1 MNLIQIQEHLKDL
14 PTQAIMSYANGQNPQ
29 VPPYMA
35 LGEMNRRKA
44 MEQRAAQA
52 PDSSVKEKL
61 ESELSQQIALPGVG
75 QGMNMR
81 INPAGMPQPMPA
93 VQPQMAPQMPKMPIQ
108 PAARPMPPQQMS
120 QPGSIPAGAPGM
132 AAGGLAELP
141 VRKDIFNYAPGGIVA
156 FADEGLVPAAVS
168 DEAVASGGGSPD
180 RSAGIDNLPVA
191 LANKILADRVAGNVN
206 LPMPV
211 SREQSRKE
219 FAEANPE
226 LGAMLNKIPGEKLAA
241 LAAKLEEQNQA
252 QKSRFQE
259 GEGRQGLAA
268 LSQALIA
275 AGEATRGQKGMGG
288 IGAAF
293 GGFGKT
299 YNAATA
305 AAEERAAKQQALER
319 AQTIET
325 MKLQS
330 DIEQMKRAFAEG
342 RFEEGMKLKDQVN
355 ARQAKIEEIK
365 GAGATEVLNQADKQK
380 QREIQEARNKDL
392 ASKEQLTLEAQLENY
407 KKQRA
412 YEERMYKNAEKTAN
426 KPSRFQEELELLR
439 KDPELFRQMQGQSKA
454 GTLTFE
460 DAIKTINSNAATKFL
475 PADKKT
481 EMAQELVR
489 QAAAIQAGRE
499 LPPVVK
505 PPEDTRNPYEK
516 IMPEFMGGKPD
527 PTAGAPQLPPNF
539 VRVK

>member
-35 LGEMNRRKA
+35 LGEMNRRKS

-61 ESELSQQIALPGVG
+61 ESELAQQVGLPGVG

-81 INPAGMPQPMPA
+81 INPAGMPQPVPSA
-93 VQPQMAPQMPKMPIQ
+93 QPQMAPQMPRMQNP
-108 PAARPMPPQQMS
+108 PMARPTPPQQMS

-168 DEAVASGGGSPD
+168 DEAVASGGSAPD
-180 RSAGIDNLPVA
+180 RSAGIDELPVG
-191 LANKILADRVAGNVN
+191 LANKILADRLQGNVN
-206 LPMPV
+206 LAQPV
-211 SREQSRKE
+211 SRDQVR
-219 FAEANPE
+219 AEVLAKKPE
-226 LGAMLNKIPGEKLAA
+226 LAAIIDKIPGDTLTKLASQLEQQN
-241 LAAKLEEQNQA
+241 LAQRSK
-252 QKSRFQE
+252 FQE

-288 IGAAF
+288 LGAAF
-293 GGFGKT
+293 GGFGKS

-305 AAEERAAKQQALER
+305 AQEERAAKQQALER

-330 DIEQMKRAFAEG
+330 DIEQMQRAFAEG
-342 RFEEGMKLKDQVN
+342 RVDEAMKYKDQIN
-355 ARQAKIEEIK
+355 ARKAKIAEIQGVASK
-365 GAGATEVLNQADKQK
+365 DVMTLADKQRDDIERARHNREVEKYQQMQAATAAQRARFDREDRPTAEDKKLTKVMSILNADPEVKSLLKRREGFSPGDPEFDAIQDVLDGIRDAAFKDAKLPVPTKRDRLQAVEKPAEPGFFKKMRMSDEDK
-380 QREIQEARNKDL
+380 QALEWANANPKDPR
-392 ASKEQLTLEAQLENY
+392 SKEI
-407 KKQRA
+407 K
-412 YEERMYKNAEKTAN
+412 
-426 KPSRFQEELELLR
+426 
-439 KDPELFRQMQGQSKA
+439 SKL
-454 GTLTFE
+454 GF
-460 DAIKTINSNAATKFL
+460 
-475 PADKKT
+475 
-481 EMAQELVR
+481 
-489 QAAAIQAGRE
+489 
-499 LPPVVK
+499 
-505 PPEDTRNPYEK
+505 
-516 IMPEFMGGKPD
+516 
-527 PTAGAPQLPPNF
+527 
-539 VRVK
+539 

>member
-61 ESELSQQIALPGVG
+61 ESELNQQVALPGIG

-81 INPAGMPQPMPA
+81 MNPAGMPRPMPA
-93 VQPQMAPQMPKMPIQ
+93 VQPQMAPKMQ
-108 PAARPMPPQQMS
+108 PMAVPPMAQKMPPQQMS

-141 VRKDIFNYAPGGIVA
+141 VRKDIFSYAPGGIVA

-168 DEAVASGGGSPD
+168 DEAVASGGGAPD
-180 RSAGIDNLPVA
+180 RSAGIDELPVG
-191 LANKILADRVAGNVN
+191 LANKVLADRLQGNVN
-206 LPMPV
+206 LAQPV
-211 SREQSRKE
+211 SRDQVR
-219 FAEANPE
+219 AEVLAAKPE
-226 LGAMLNKIPGEKLAA
+226 LAPIINKLPGETLTKLAA
-241 LAAKLEEQNQA
+241 QLEEQNKA
-252 QKSRFQE
+252 QRSKFQE

-288 IGAAF
+288 LGAAF
-293 GGFGKT
+293 GGFGKS

-305 AAEERAAKQQALER
+305 AQSERAAKQQALER

-330 DIEQMKRAFAEG
+330 DIEQMQRAFAEG
-342 RFEEGMKLKDQVN
+342 RIDEAMKLKDQVN

-365 GAGATEVLNQADKQK
+365 GTAAKDVLTQSMTQQQRDEQVRHNKAVEDYQRQQQAIAAERAKYERENRPSKDEKTMIAIMGRLTADPQYKRLLERQVGFTPSDPEFNAIQDVLDSIRDAAFKDAKLPVPTKRDRLQPADTPVEPGFFKKMRMSDEDKQALEWANANP
-380 QREIQEARNKDL
+380 RDPR
-392 ASKEQLTLEAQLENY
+392 SKEI
-407 KKQRA
+407 K
-412 YEERMYKNAEKTAN
+412 
-426 KPSRFQEELELLR
+426 
-439 KDPELFRQMQGQSKA
+439 SKL
-454 GTLTFE
+454 GF
-460 DAIKTINSNAATKFL
+460 
-475 PADKKT
+475 
-481 EMAQELVR
+481 
-489 QAAAIQAGRE
+489 
-499 LPPVVK
+499 
-505 PPEDTRNPYEK
+505 
-516 IMPEFMGGKPD
+516 
-527 PTAGAPQLPPNF
+527 
-539 VRVK
+539 

>member
-35 LGEMNRRKA
+35 LGEMNRRKS

-61 ESELSQQIALPGVG
+61 ESELAQQVGLPGVG

-81 INPAGMPQPMPA
+81 INPAGMPQPVPSA
-93 VQPQMAPQMPKMPIQ
+93 QPQMAPQMPRMQNPPMAQK
-108 PAARPMPPQQMS
+108 MPPQQMS

-168 DEAVASGGGSPD
+168 DEAVSSGGAAPD

-275 AGEATRGQKGMGG
+275 AGEATRGQKGRGG

-293 GGFGKT
+293 GGFGKS

-342 RFEEGMKLKDQVN
+342 RFEEGMKLKDQIN

-380 QREIQEARNKDL
+380 QRDIQEA
-392 ASKEQLTLEAQLENY
+392 
-407 KKQRA
+407 QRA
-412 YEERMYKNAEKTAN
+412 AQEARYKGQEAHEQRMYEQSKRTAD
-426 KPSRFQEELELLR
+426 KPSRFQEELALLR
-439 KDPELFRQMQGQSKA
+439 KDPDLFRQMQGQSKS

-460 DAIKTINSNAATKFL
+460 DAMRILVKDNPGVDMAELAQTAQKMVSAAKLVQSGQTIPEPTKPPIDTRTFLDKISGRPAPGTIPPL
-475 PADKKT
+475 PAGFT
-481 EMAQELVR
+481 
-489 QAAAIQAGRE
+489 
-499 LPPVVK
+499 PVK
-505 PPEDTRNPYEK
+505 
-516 IMPEFMGGKPD
+516 
-527 PTAGAPQLPPNF
+527 
-539 VRVK
+539 

>member
-14 PTQAIMSYANGQNPQ
+14 PTPAIMAYANGQNPQ

-81 INPAGMPQPMPA
+81 MNPAGMPRPMPA

-108 PAARPMPPQQMS
+108 PAARPMPPQQMA

-156 FADEGLVPAAVS
+156 FADESNEQLVLPPGESVS
-168 DEAVASGGGSPD
+168 GTYTDEQSSD
-180 RSAGIDNLPVA
+180 KLPVG
-191 LANKILADRVAGNVN
+191 LANKILTDRLQGNVN
-206 LPMPV
+206 LAQPV
-211 SREQSRKE
+211 SRDQVR
-219 FAEANPE
+219 AEVLAAKPE
-226 LGAMLNKIPGEKLAA
+226 LAAIIDKIPGDTLTKLASQ
-241 LAAKLEEQNQA
+241 LEQQNQA
-252 QKSRFQE
+252 QRSKFQE

-288 IGAAF
+288 LGAAF
-293 GGFGKT
+293 GGFGKS

-305 AAEERAAKQQALER
+305 AQSERAAKQQALER

-330 DIEQMKRAFAEG
+330 DIEQMQRAFAEG
-342 RFEEGMKLKDQVN
+342 RIDEAMKLKEQVN

-365 GAGATEVLNQADKQK
+365 GTTAKDVLTQEST
-380 QREIQEARNKDL
+380 QR
-392 ASKEQLTLEAQLENY
+392 
-407 KKQRA
+407 QRA
-412 YEERMYKNAEKTAN
+412 EQERHNKAVEKYQQQQQAIAAERAKYERENRPSKDEKT
-426 KPSRFQEELELLR
+426 LLSVMGR
-439 KDPELFRQMQGQSKA
+439 LNADPQYKALLKRQTEFNPADPEFEAIQDVLDSIRNAAFTDAKLTAPTPRERLKSIPKPEEKGFFANLFGGSSPSSSKA
-454 GTLTFE
+454 VPF
-460 DAIKTINSNAATKFL
+460 D
-475 PADKKT
+475 
-481 EMAQELVR
+481 
-489 QAAAIQAGRE
+489 
-499 LPPVVK
+499 
-505 PPEDTRNPYEK
+505 
-516 IMPEFMGGKPD
+516 
-527 PTAGAPQLPPNF
+527 QLP
-539 VRVK
+539 K